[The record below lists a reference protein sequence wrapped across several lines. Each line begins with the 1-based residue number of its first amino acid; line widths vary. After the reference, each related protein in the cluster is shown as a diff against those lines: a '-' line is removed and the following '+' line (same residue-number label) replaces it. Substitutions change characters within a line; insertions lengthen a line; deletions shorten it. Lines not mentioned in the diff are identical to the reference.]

1 MRESPEGEPE
11 SVLVN
16 RHWQRV
22 ERIDDRW
29 TIDLWWLPQPVTR
42 SYYRTDLGDGRSLT
56 LFHDQR
62 GERWYRQSA

>member
-1 MRESPEGEPE
+1 MDVRPVVAS
-11 SVLVN
+11 
-16 RHWQRV
+16 R
-22 ERIDDRW
+22 
-29 TIDLWWLPQPVTR
+29 PVTR